1 MKDDESFYIYS
12 KIDNDEQFHIYDD
25 MYYVY
30 PKMEYIVMKNA
41 YLS

>member
-25 MYYVY
+25 MYIL
-30 PKMEYIVMKNA
+30 KWNT
-41 YLS
+41 L